1 MALAVLCSC
10 GQKDFPNYDP
20 VEEIRMEREQGNY
33 RAKFKNLNKK
43 WAGQV
48 RGYSILWLRGNQ
60 FYARVSIKTR
70 MPGVL
75 HLQYIHE
82 GARCPDSRDDINQD
96 GILDRE
102 EVLLATG
109 KILVPLDGD
118 LTIQRGGAEDF
129 PIANEE
135 GSFVYDKATS
145 FRYLMR
151 DLRQKDYDFHDDYV
165 RLSRNGELSLHERT
179 IIIYGTAESPAMPI
193 ACAEIYEDFDA
204 GE

>member
-10 GQKDFPNYDP
+10 GQKEFPNYDP
-20 VEEIRMEREQGNY
+20 VEEIRMEREQGNF
-33 RAKFKNLNKK
+33 RAKFKTLNKK

-48 RGYSILWLRGNQ
+48 RGYSILWIRVNQ

-82 GARCPDSRDDINQD
+82 GPRCPDRNDDINRD
-96 GILDRE
+96 GIVDRE
-102 EVLLATG
+102 EVLLVAG

-118 LTIQRGGAEDF
+118 LTVQRGGSEKF
-129 PIANEE
+129 PIADEE
-135 GSFVYDKATS
+135 GSYVYDKASS

-151 DLRQKDYDFHDDYV
+151 DLRQKDYDFQDDFV
-165 RLSRNGELSLHERT
+165 RLSQNGELSLHERT
-179 IIIYGTAESPAMPI
+179 IIIYGTAESSAMPI
-193 ACAEIYEDFDA
+193 ACAEIYEDFDPR
-204 GE
+204 E